1 MTAWPVRTI
10 GDLCDLVA
18 GGTPARTEP
27 KHFGGGIPWVK
38 IGDMLDGVVNSTEET
53 ISPAG
58 LRESAAKVLP
68 AGTTLLSIF
77 ATIGRTAVLGVD
89 AATNQAIVGLT
100 PRRGSELDP
109 AYLRRY
115 LDSQVPVMTGAAR
128 GVAQANLNA
137 SMVRGWPIPLP
148 PLPEQRRIADILD
161 KADALRAKRRAALA
175 LLDTL
180 TQSIFLDMFGDP
192 ATNPKAWPTRQV
204 EEVADVVTG
213 NTPSRAR
220 PEYYGDEL
228 DWIKS
233 DNILFEDYYVTAASE
248 RLSAAGV
255 AVGRT
260 APAGSILVVCI
271 AGSPASIGRAAMTNK
286 TVAFNQQIN
295 ALIPRAGNPHF
306 LLGQLRANQRL
317 VQSASTASMKGM
329 VSKSKLAALRVIWPP
344 VSEQDRFAK
353 AIDRVRPLQERSQ
366 RSLAHLDALFAS
378 LQHRA
383 FSGEL

>member
-1 MTAWPVRTI
+1 MKRQFVPL
-10 GDLCDLVA
+10 GDLVEPAPLNRAGRRCLPILSMTMHGGLVDQA
-18 GGTPARTEP
+18 SKFKKRVASLDTSAYKVVARNQLVVGFPIDE
-27 KHFGGGIPWVK
+27 
-38 IGDMLDGVVNSTEET
+38 GVLSFQQKYDEAIV
-53 ISPAG
+53 SPAYDTWN
-58 LRESAAKVLP
+58 LSNHARVLP
-68 AGTTLLSIF
+68 SYLERFLRSPAALSFYKNKLRGTT
-77 ATIGRTAVLGVD
+77 A
-89 AATNQAIVGLT
+89 
-100 PRRGSELDP
+100 RRRSLPDDVFVT
-109 AYLRRY
+109 L
-115 LDSQVPVMTGAAR
+115 PV
-128 GVAQANLNA
+128 
-137 SMVRGWPIPLP
+137 PLP
-148 PLPEQRRIADILD
+148 PLSEQRRIVEILD
-161 KADALRAKRRAALA
+161 RADALRAKRRAALA

-192 ATNPKAWPTRQV
+192 VNNPRGWPTRPV

-271 AGSPASIGRAAMTNK
+271 AGSPASIGRSAMTNK

-295 ALIPRAGNPHF
+295 ALIPRTGNPHF

-329 VSKSKLAALRVIWPP
+329 VSKSKLEALRVIWPP

-353 AIDRVRPLQERSQ
+353 AIDTVRPLQGHSQ

-383 FSGEL
+383 FRGEL

>member
-1 MTAWPVRTI
+1 MKLDYVPL
-10 GDLCDLVA
+10 GNLVA
-18 GGTPARTEP
+18 PAPLNRA
-27 KHFGGGIPWVK
+27 
-38 IGDMLDGVVNSTEET
+38 GDRQLPILSMTMHAGLVDQASKFKKRVASVDTSAYKVVRRNQLVVGFPIDEGVLSFQQRYDEAIV
-53 ISPAG
+53 SPAYDTWNLQDDSRVSPSYLERF
-58 LRESAAKVLP
+58 LRSPAALSFYRAKLR
-68 AGTTLLSIF
+68 GTTARRRSLPDDVF
-77 ATIGRTAVLGVD
+77 ATLAV
-89 AATNQAIVGLT
+89 
-100 PRRGSELDP
+100 
-109 AYLRRY
+109 
-115 LDSQVPVMTGAAR
+115 
-128 GVAQANLNA
+128 
-137 SMVRGWPIPLP
+137 PLP
-148 PLPEQRRIADILD
+148 DLPEQRRIADILD

-383 FSGEL
+383 FRGEL